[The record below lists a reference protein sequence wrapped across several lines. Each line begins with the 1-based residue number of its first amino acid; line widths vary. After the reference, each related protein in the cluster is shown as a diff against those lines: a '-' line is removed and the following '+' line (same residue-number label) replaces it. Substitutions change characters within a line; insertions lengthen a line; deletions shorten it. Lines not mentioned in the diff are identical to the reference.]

1 MCLFVNTAD
10 VLNMKTRSQREN
22 KSINKQFPSARARS
36 HTHTDRACM
45 YIVSLT
51 ALPFSRLLHSHS
63 DLCVLP
69 SSLHEE
75 DISSVRSVSN
85 VVTTSHAG
93 PTTAELVRPQHAHES
108 EARVELG
115 IKRRTLNI
123 ASARAA
129 TRGGL
134 HPGLVVIYN

>member
-22 KSINKQFPSARARS
+22 KSINKQFPPSRAL
-36 HTHTDRACM
+36 THTDIACM

-51 ALPFSRLLHSHS
+51 ALPFSRLLHFYS

-69 SSLHEE
+69 SSLHEK

-93 PTTAELVRPQHAHES
+93 RTTAELARPQHAHES

-115 IKRRTLNI
+115 IKRRTLKI